1 MKFGRLGPIAVHLP
15 ETIEDNDRYSVEFP
29 KWNMEMI
36 YAKTGVRARHI
47 AQPHECVSDLA
58 VAAAEK
64 LFAEYDI
71 DRSSVDFLLLC
82 TQTPDYPLPTT
93 ACLVQDRLGLPKSI
107 GALDFNLGCSGFVYG
122 LALADGLIR
131 SEAARRVLLITS
143 ETYSKYI
150 DGGDRSLRTIF
161 GDGAAATLIDAASS
175 PSLGTFAFG
184 TDGSGGD
191 TLMVGSGGARP
202 EGTGLHPRKR
212 QRWGSRL
219 YMDGPE
225 IVKFTLDVV
234 PTMVERLLSQA
245 GWSRD
250 DLQFYLLHQATSFLL
265 EQLRARLNITLEQ
278 APLALAEYGNTVS
291 STIPILIRDLRAA
304 GRLKLGA
311 RSLMVGFGVG
321 LSWGGCAW
329 TETWDGK

>member
-15 ETIEDNDRYSVEFP
+15 ETVEDNDLYAAEFP

-47 AQPHECVSDLA
+47 ARPEECVSDLA

-64 LFAEYDI
+64 LFTEYNI
-71 DRSSVDFLLLC
+71 DRSSVDFVLLC

-93 ACLVQDRLGLPKSI
+93 ACLVQDRLQLSKSV

-122 LALADGLIR
+122 LALAEGLIR
-131 SEAARRVLLITS
+131 SEAAQRVLLITS

-161 GDGAAATLIDAASS
+161 GDGAAAALIDAANS

-191 TLMVGSGGARP
+191 TLMVASGGARP

-225 IVKFTLDVV
+225 IVKFTIDVV
-234 PTMVERLLSQA
+234 PKLMERLLSQA
-245 GWSRD
+245 GWTRD
-250 DLQFYLLHQATSFLL
+250 DVQFYLLHQATSYLL
-265 EQLRARLNITLEQ
+265 EQLRAQLNITLEQ
-278 APLALAEYGNTVS
+278 APLALADYGNTVS
-291 STIPILIRDLRAA
+291 STIPILIRDLRDA
-304 GRLKLGA
+304 GRLKPGA

-321 LSWGGCAW
+321 LPR
-329 TETWDGK
+329 